1 MAYAK
6 KVAPARDDDNVIDVE
21 FSAATFDPSKPENFP
36 IPAERFPITK
46 TRCGELLGRSE
57 GWIRNTATKALS
69 GFYSEEELDRLIG
82 NKITDRGFQA
92 ISFWQYWSQSQIPQ
106 RDEKGNVIVGDDEKP
121 VYVASGHKASRK
133 DLKAKFASLTG
144 PEPQQTAI
152 AGEFDNADDDFGK
165 SYSSALT
172 LNKERRLTSTE
183 ADEESQTNLS
193 NMTDLLEQFE
203 EILEASMSE
212 KLEAAASRAMNKA
225 TGKASSKVIGNLG
238 KFLQAL
244 ED

>member
-21 FSAATFDPSKPENFP
+21 FCTATFDPSKPENFP
-36 IPAERFPITK
+36 LPAERFPITK

-82 NKITDRGFQA
+82 NKITVGGFQV

-106 RDEKGNVIVGDDEKP
+106 RDEKGNVIVGEDRP

-133 DLKAKFASLTG
+133 ELRAKFASLTQ

-152 AGEFDNADDDFGK
+152 ASDFDNADDNFGK

-183 ADEESQTNLS
+183 ADEESETTLT

-203 EILEASMSE
+203 EILETSMTE